1 MPDSAVTEVAF
12 ADNEELENAYEG
24 VAMGTKVMAAD
35 AEEVIVALLLSGT
48 SVNILKSRDE
58 SFGLSRVLLKQLC
71 NRDALAAL

>member
-12 ADNEELENAYEG
+12 IEEELENAYEG
-24 VAMGTKVMAAD
+24 VATGTKVWTD

-48 SVNILKSRDE
+48 SVNILKSRVE

-71 NRDALAAL
+71 KRVAAAAL